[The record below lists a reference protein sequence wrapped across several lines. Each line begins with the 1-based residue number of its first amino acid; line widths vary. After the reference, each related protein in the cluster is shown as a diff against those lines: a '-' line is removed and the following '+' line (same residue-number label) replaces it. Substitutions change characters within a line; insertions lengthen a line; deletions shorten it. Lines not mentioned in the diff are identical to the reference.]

1 MNLENANDTGYKG
14 IARKESKLKL
24 INNTSAILLYSFASL
39 KEKSNKLLQINLINN
54 DDKNT
59 NKNKLNIFKFIKYL
73 IIFENLIIIIYF
85 YYFK

>member
-39 KEKSNKLLQINLINN
+39 KEKSNKV
-54 DDKNT
+54 
-59 NKNKLNIFKFIKYL
+59 YV
-73 IIFENLIIIIYF
+73 
-85 YYFK
+85 